1 MVLTP
6 EEKDQGVG
14 LIDIGGG
21 TTDLAVFSNGT
32 IKYSVTSDLTI
43 ELVSQDITLEFGQTI
58 QTSGLGGKF
67 PSEIMIGEILNVNR
81 LENEL
86 FQSASIQPAEDFS
99 SLQAVLV
106 VANFRPSNISPLEKK
121 AE

>member
-1 MVLTP
+1 
-6 EEKDQGVG
+6 
-14 LIDIGGG
+14 
-21 TTDLAVFSNGT
+21 
-32 IKYSVTSDLTI
+32 
-43 ELVSQDITLEFGQTI
+43 
-58 QTSGLGGKF
+58 
-67 PSEIMIGEILNVNR
+67 MIGEILNVNR